1 MSTCTDRPAAMALQ
15 QMALQQMA
23 GRLVREISLR
33 VVRTIAGGCAL
44 LVVAAASTL
53 AHAADP
59 AKVLHL
65 AFEAPDDGFDMVK
78 TNNSLYSVWVGEA
91 IFETLMTYDYLARPA
106 KLVPGPLVSMPT
118 VTDDGKSYEF
128 HLKRGIYF
136 SSDSAFNGVRRE
148 LVAADYAYS
157 IKRILDPKNR
167 SPQASSF
174 EGKIVGLDDLA
185 KTAKATGKF
194 DYDAPI
200 GGFEIPDRYT
210 LRVHLTAP
218 DQTFLYL
225 MAHPTTGAVAREVIE
240 RYADATNSHP
250 VGTGPYALV
259 QYVPR
264 SKIILDANP
273 AYRGFV
279 WNFKSSGEVGDD
291 VIIKQMQGKTM
302 PQIGRVEISIIEEE
316 QSRWLAFAGG
326 QLDFDMLTEN
336 VIPRV
341 LDVNKLKPEYASQGI
356 RLYRY
361 VSPEIT
367 YTLFS
372 FNDPLVGGYN
382 NEKIALRRAIAMSYS
397 YDREIAQVRFGQA
410 TKAQSVVP
418 PGVAGYDPTYRSS
431 LAYDPVLA
439 NKLLDH
445 FNYRRGADGYRTLPD
460 GKPLTLRLH
469 SSTTTRDKAL
479 MELWKRA
486 LDRVGLRAEF
496 PVSSFA
502 DNLKASSNCEL
513 MMFNLGASA
522 GVPDGS
528 DFLEGYYGPN
538 ARQGNRACYASA
550 AFDAAYVKA
559 RALPNGPERQLLYTQ
574 MFRQMEADSAAVPG
588 TWRMRNWLYRPW
600 VQGFKKHPIML
611 PNWQY
616 LDVEK
621 H

>member
-1 MSTCTDRPAAMALQ
+1 MRLRPASRSRSRAGF
-15 QMALQQMA
+15 
-23 GRLVREISLR
+23 GRLS
-33 VVRTIAGGCAL
+33 RTIAGG
-44 LVVAAASTL
+44 VVALVMTVFLAPSR

-59 AKVLHL
+59 TKVLHL

-78 TNNSLYSVWVGEA
+78 TNNSLYSTWVGEA

-106 KLVPGPLVSMPT
+106 KLVAGPLESMPV
-118 VTDDGKSYEF
+118 VTDGGKTYEF
-128 HLKRGIYF
+128 HLKKGVYF
-136 SSDSAFNGVRRE
+136 SADAAFNGARRE

-167 SPQASSF
+167 SPQASSY
-174 EGKIVGLDDLA
+174 EGKIVGLDALVKAA
-185 KTAKATGKF
+185 KTSGKF

-200 GGFEIPDRYT
+200 GGFEMPDRYT
-210 LRVHLTAP
+210 LRIHLTAP

-225 MAHPTTGAVAREVIE
+225 MAHPTAGAVAREVIE

-264 SKIILDANP
+264 SKIILEANP
-273 AYRGFV
+273 VYRGFV
-279 WNFKSSGEVGDD
+279 WDFKSSGEAGDD
-291 VIIKQMQGKTM
+291 IVIKQMQGKSM

-326 QLDFDMLTEN
+326 QLDFDELTEI

-341 LDVNKLKPEYASQGI
+341 LDVDKLKPEYAREGI

-361 VSPEIT
+361 ISPEIT
-367 YTLFS
+367 QTLFS
-372 FNDPLVGGYN
+372 FNDPLVGGYTN
-382 NEKIALRRAIAMSYS
+382 DKIALRRAIAMSYT
-397 YDREIAQVRFGQA
+397 YNDEIAQVRVGQA
-410 TKAQSVVP
+410 TKAQSDVP

-469 SSTTTRDKAL
+469 STPSSRDKAL

-513 MMFNLGASA
+513 MMFGLGGSA
-522 GVPDGS
+522 GIPDGS
-528 DFLEGYYGPN
+528 DFLESFYGPN
-538 ARQGNRACYASA
+538 ARQGNRSCYASA

-559 RALPNGPERQLLYTQ
+559 RALPDGPERQVLYTQ
-574 MFRQMEADSAAVPG
+574 MFRQMEADSAEVLG
-588 TWRMRNWLYRPW
+588 LWRMRNWLYRPW
-600 VQGFKKHPIML
+600 VQGFKKHPIMRE
-611 PNWQY
+611 NWQY
-616 LDVEK
+616 LDIEK